1 MGAIPHLRPAAPP
14 TLKTRPAVQN
24 CADGGVR
31 IEGSVK
37 RADALAPLSRDHLT
51 ALLAA
56 KRVVEAGDVAA
67 AAGAFSAFW
76 DVERH
81 HFRLEEEILLPHW
94 AAHAEVDAAAVER
107 MLADHLAIR
116 ADAVRLEHGGLSLDE
131 LHALGTR
138 LHDHVRFEE
147 RVMFPAI
154 EEALAAEAMDR
165 LGAALAAAHPRGE
178 K

>member
-1 MGAIPHLRPAAPP
+1 M
-14 TLKTRPAVQN
+14 QN

-31 IEGSVK
+31 IDGSVK
-37 RADALAPLSRDHLT
+37 RAEGLQSLSRDHLK

-56 KRVVEAGDVAA
+56 KRVVEAEDVDT

-76 DVERH
+76 DVERD

-94 AAHAEVDAAAVER
+94 AAHAEVDMAAVQR

-116 ADAVRLEHGGLSLDE
+116 ADALRLEHEGLSLDE

-147 RVMFPAI
+147 RVLFPAI
-154 EEALAAEAMDR
+154 EEALAAEVMTR
-165 LGAALAAAHPRGE
+165 LGAALAVAHPSGT
-178 K
+178 

>member
-1 MGAIPHLRPAAPP
+1 M
-14 TLKTRPAVQN
+14 
-24 CADGGVR
+24 
-31 IEGSVK
+31 K
-37 RADALAPLSRDHLT
+37 RAEALQPLSRDHLK

-56 KRVVEAGDVAA
+56 KRVVDADDVV
-67 AAGAFSAFW
+67 AAGAAFSRFW
-76 DVERH
+76 ELERD
-81 HFRLEEEILLPHW
+81 HFRIEEEILLPHW
-94 AAHAEVDAAAVER
+94 AAHAQVDVAGVER

-116 ADAVRLEHGGLSLDE
+116 AGALRLAREALSLDE